1 MSYRSKYKA
10 KKTIVDGIEFDS
22 KKEADRYRELVLL
35 ERAGQIQNLR
45 RQVKYV
51 LIPAIYAPDIVGVRG
66 GRKRGKVIERE
77 CSYIAD
83 FVYEVP
89 FSQSYENSDGH
100 VVFADGF
107 ETIVEDTK
115 SEATKTKDYI
125 IKRKLMLYRFG
136 IRIKEV

>member
-1 MSYRSKYKA
+1 MASKYKA
-10 KKTIVDGIEFDS
+10 KKVTVDGIEFAS
-22 KKEADRYRELVLL
+22 LHEAYRYRELVLL

-51 LIPAIYAPDIVGVRG
+51 LIPAMYAPDIVGVRG

-77 CSYIAD
+77 CAYKAD

-89 FSQSYENSDGH
+89 VSTAYENSDGH

-107 ETIVEDTK
+107 ETIVEDAK
-115 SEATKTKDYI
+115 GVRTKDYI
-125 IKRKLMLYRFG
+125 IKRKLMLYRHG

>member
-1 MSYRSKYKA
+1 MAYRSKYKA

-22 KKEADRYRELVLL
+22 QKEAARWRELVLL

-51 LIPAIYAPDIVGVRG
+51 LIPAMYAPDIVGVRG
-66 GRKRGKVIERE
+66 GRKRGKVIEYE
-77 CSYIAD
+77 CSYYAD

-89 FSQSYENSDGH
+89 VSTSYENSDGH

-115 SEATKTKDYI
+115 GVKTKDYI
-125 IKRKLMLYRFG
+125 IKRKLMLYRHG

>member
-1 MSYRSKYKA
+1 MSYHSKYKA

-22 KKEADRYRELVLL
+22 KKEAERYCELVLL
-35 ERAGQIQNLR
+35 ERAGQIHNLQ

-51 LIPAIYAPDIVGVRG
+51 LIPAMYAPDIVGVRG
-66 GRKRGKVIERE
+66 GRRRGKVIERE
-77 CSYIAD
+77 CSYVAD

-89 FSQSYENSDGH
+89 ISQSYENSDGH
-100 VVFADGF
+100 VVFADGY

-115 SEATKTKDYI
+115 GVKTKDYI
-125 IKRKLMLYRFG
+125 IKRKLMLYRHG

>member
-1 MSYRSKYKA
+1 MHSRSKYKA

-22 KKEADRYRELVLL
+22 KKEAERYRELVLL

-51 LIPAIYAPDIVGVRG
+51 LLPAQYTSDIVGVRG
-66 GRKRGKVIERE
+66 GRRKGKVIERE
-77 CSYIAD
+77 CCYIAD

-89 FSQSYENSDGH
+89 VSTSYENSDGH
-100 VVFADGF
+100 VVFADGY
-107 ETIVEDTK
+107 ETIVEDAK
-115 SEATKTKDYI
+115 GVKTKDYI
-125 IKRKLMLYRFG
+125 IKRKLMLYRHG